1 GVGLAMVLAS
11 NIEGIRRW
19 IEKVAGVDLFSPELY
34 FLAELPARIQ
44 GADVAWVA
52 AMALGI
58 SLLATL
64 YPSWRAAS
72 LDPVETLRYG

>member
-1 GVGLAMVLAS
+1 MLAS

-19 IEKVAGVDLFSPELY
+19 IEKLAGVDLLSPELY
-34 FLAELPARIQ
+34 FQAELPARIQ
-44 GADVAWVA
+44 GADVAWDA